1 MYRSVAN
8 VISIIFHPLFIV
20 SYVFVFLMQAN
31 PYLFGYHD
39 DKSKGLVIISV
50 VMLSVMFPLI
60 SIFMMRALGLI
71 SGLKMADKKERIGPL
86 IATGLFYLWL
96 YVNIRKNDI
105 VPEAFSFFL
114 LGTIIALFMGLFL
127 NSFTKISL
135 HTIGAGGFLA
145 GVFLISYNFTFGL
158 FEVSFPWIE
167 KLYLLHVNLIV
178 LAVIVIAGLVGSS
191 RLYLKIHSEDEIYGG
206 YLVGI
211 IAQII
216 AYRIFF

>member
-1 MYRSVAN
+1 MYRSIAN
-8 VISIIFHPLFIV
+8 FVSIIFHPLFVI
-20 SYVFVFLMQAN
+20 SYVFSFLMVAN
-31 PYLFGYHD
+31 PWLFGYND
-39 DKSKGLVIISV
+39 DKSKGLLIISV
-50 VMLSVMFPLI
+50 LTLSVMFPLI

-96 YVNIRKNDI
+96 YVNIRKNDM

-114 LGTIIALFMGLFL
+114 LGTVIALFMGLFL

-145 GVFLISYNFTFGL
+145 GVFLIGYNFTYGR
-158 FEVSFPWIE
+158 FEVFLPFIR
-167 KLYLLHVNLIV
+167 KLYIV
-178 LAVIVIAGLVGSS
+178 STDLVILVVILIAGLVGTS
-191 RLYLKIHSEDEIYGG
+191 RLYLKVHSEDEIYGG
-206 YLVGI
+206 YMVGI
-211 IAQII
+211 IAQIL

>member
-1 MYRSVAN
+1 MFKSSAN
-8 VISIIFHPLFIV
+8 FISIIFHPLFVV
-20 SYVFVFLMQAN
+20 SYVFVFLMYAN

-60 SIFMMRALGLI
+60 SIFMMKALGLI

-86 IATGLFYLWL
+86 VATGLFYLWL

-145 GVFLISYNFTFGL
+145 GIFLISYNFTFGR
-158 FEVSFPWIE
+158 FEVNIPAIQ
-167 KLYLLHVNLIV
+167 KMYLVNVNLII
-178 LAVIVIAGLVGSS
+178 LTVIVIAGLVGTS
-191 RLYLKIHSEDEIYGG
+191 RLYLKIHTEDEIYGG

-211 IAQII
+211 IAQIL
-216 AYRIFF
+216 AFRIFF